1 MLASLSQ
8 LAVSFV
14 LPILRWLRAHLQC
27 GFLDVVMPDQ
37 TLFFRKQDTG
47 KWLVYD
53 ATNADVN
60 APVGKVR
67 LTFMNG
73 DTVLSSDFVK
83 TDATELDT
91 PLVSAP
97 EGKVFS
103 GWYRIDE
110 YENGTTY
117 TMVFNPDGSGHVTI
131 PAGTT
136 LEPMTLY
143 ALYED
148 ASTAAAT
155 EGA

>member
-1 MLASLSQ
+1 MYES
-8 LAVSFV
+8 
-14 LPILRWLRAHLQC
+14 
-27 GFLDVVMPDQ
+27 
-37 TLFFRKQDTG
+37 
-47 KWLVYD
+47 
-53 ATNADVN
+53 TNVDVN

-67 LTFMNG
+67 LTFMDG
-73 DTVLSSDFVK
+73 TTELSSDFFQ